1 MIPGARLVL
10 LGRQGAG
17 KGTQCTR
24 LSRHY
29 VVPHIST
36 GDMLR
41 AAVREGTELG
51 RKAEEIMSAGQLL
64 PDDLMVGIVDER
76 LERDDTRTRGF
87 ILDGFPRTVTQA
99 EALLEITSPRAID
112 LAVDLE
118 VATEIVLARLATR
131 RVCLDCGTNYSV
143 DVPPKYGNVCDICG
157 GDVVQRRDDTE
168 KAISQRLVLYEAET
182 APLIAWFEAKGL
194 LEVVDGLGHPD
205 DVTDRLVHT
214 IDRRRTSQ

>member
-41 AAVREGTELG
+41 AAVREGTEFG
-51 RKAEEIMSAGQLL
+51 RKADDIMSAGKLV
-64 PDDLMVGIVDER
+64 PDDIMVGIVDER

-87 ILDGFPRTVTQA
+87 ILDGFPRTVHQA
-99 EALLEITSPRAID
+99 EALVEITSPRGID
-112 LAVDLE
+112 LALDLE
-118 VATEIVLARLATR
+118 VPTEVVLARLAAR
-131 RVCLDCGTNYSV
+131 RVCVDCGTNYSV
-143 DVPPKYGNVCDICG
+143 DLPPKYGNVCDICG
-157 GDVVQRRDDTE
+157 GDVVQRPDDTE
-168 KAISQRLVLYEAET
+168 KAISQRLALYEAET
-182 APLIAWFEAKGL
+182 APLVAWFEERGM
-194 LEVVDGLGHPD
+194 LEVVDGLGSLD
-205 DVTDRLVHT
+205 DVTDRLVQT
-214 IDRRRTSQ
+214 IDRRRDL